1 MREVA
6 DKVHGVGPGR
16 CVRGGLG
23 EAANFVGVGAGA
35 ELFVLKGS
43 AGGWI
48 DDRVRAGTRSLELR
62 SEIYCVERGGDATCG
77 LAAVTKMGLVLVR
90 HPAKQSRCCVTD
102 LLIRFRG

>member
-43 AGGWI
+43 AGGWSMTEFAQG
-48 DDRVRAGTRSLELR
+48 REAS
-62 SEIYCVERGGDATCG
+62 SCVAKFTVWSV
-77 LAAVTKMGLVLVR
+77 AVTPPVDWLR
-90 HPAKQSRCCVTD
+90 
-102 LLIRFRG
+102 